1 MNHPQFISMRILF
14 RCLMVF
20 LTITIS
26 TQLAHATDEDN
37 SYQIVKTFVR
47 VSSVD
52 AKNPEQFIQNLKKNL
67 VAILKKDKILGDSYP
82 KPCVFK
88 EQADRSTICAVSSS
102 LALDDSSQLLLSIE
116 GWSLSFWSVKF
127 PTSRNFNK
135 EIYLIPESLKA
146 NLKSIANG
154 AYENSDKN
162 YSRILVLDGLPTRKF
177 DEALDKAI
185 LEAGAAQYSH

>member
-1 MNHPQFISMRILF
+1 MNHPQFISMRALF
-14 RCLMVF
+14 RCLGIF
-20 LTITIS
+20 LTITMS

-67 VAILKKDKILGDSYP
+67 VAILKKDKILDDGYP

-88 EQADRSTICAVSSS
+88 EQADRSIICVVSSS

-116 GWSLSFWSVKF
+116 GWSLSFRPVKF

-135 EIYLIPESLKA
+135 EIYLIPESLNA

-154 AYENSDKN
+154 AYENQNKN
-162 YSRILVLDGLPTRKF
+162 YSRILVLDGLPLRRF
-177 DEALDKAI
+177 DEVLDRAI
-185 LEAGAAQYSH
+185 LETGATQYLH